1 LLSFIRN
8 SLQTGKGGFIMEQ
21 FFREA
26 ARDLPVAGEYDV
38 IVAGSGPA
46 GVSAAI
52 NAGRMG
58 VKVLLVEWNNA
69 VGGISTSGLMS
80 HFTGSVHSKF
90 YTELLQEM
98 ANRNEG
104 PQKGKIIP
112 SIDPENLKAIYLD
125 MLKDAG
131 VTVLLYTF
139 VCGVVMDGNR
149 ITGII
154 TESKSGRRVFRAK
167 AFIDG
172 TGDGDVAAFSGVS
185 YYKGRETDGKMQ
197 PVTLMFKVAGV
208 DTDRAVLLGSFEST
222 HQTDKGELQALA
234 KAHIPYPA
242 GHLLVY
248 RTTLPGIITC
258 NMTNCTDIDGTSAED
273 LTRAELVCR
282 SQMPA
287 IVAYLREFV
296 PGFENCYIISA
307 GSMMGV
313 RETRHFKGEY
323 TLNEQDILEARVFA
337 DWVVRGAHFNF
348 DVHNLTGAGLD
359 KTGVQHKWSQPKGY
373 TIPYRCLVPEN
384 VEGLLLAGRN
394 ISGTHMAHSNYRVMP
409 ICVGIGEA
417 AGIAAAI
424 AVKEG
429 LALRDVPV
437 EKIQAKLI

>member
-1 LLSFIRN
+1 
-8 SLQTGKGGFIMEQ
+8 MEQ
-21 FFREA
+21 YYREQ
-26 ARDLPVAGEYDV
+26 ARDLPVAGEYDI

-58 VKVLLVEWNNA
+58 VRVLLLEWNNA

-80 HFTGSVHSKF
+80 HFTGSVHSRF
-90 YTELLQEM
+90 YTELLQAM
-98 ANRNEG
+98 ADRNEG
-104 PQKGKIIP
+104 AGKGKIVS
-112 SIDPENLKAIYLD
+112 SIDPENLKSIYLD
-125 MLKDAG
+125 MLKEAG
-131 VTVLLYTF
+131 VTVLLFTF
-139 VCGVVMDGNR
+139 VCGTVMDGNR
-149 ITGII
+149 VIGVI

-167 AFIDG
+167 ICIDG
-172 TGDGDVAAFSGVS
+172 TGDGDVAAFAGVPF
-185 YYKGRETDGKMQ
+185 YKGRESDGKMQ

-208 DTDRAVLLGSFEST
+208 DTERAVLLGSFEST
-222 HQTDKGELQALA
+222 HQTEKGELQALA
-234 KAHIPYPA
+234 KKHIPYPA

-248 RTTLPGIITC
+248 RSTLPGIITC
-258 NMTNCTDIDGTSAED
+258 NMTNCTEIDGTSAED

-296 PGFENCYIISA
+296 PGFEHCFIISA

-313 RETRHFKGEY
+313 RESRHFRGEY
-323 TLNEQDILEARVFA
+323 ILHEDDILSARIFD

-373 TIPYRCLVPEN
+373 TIPYRCLLPVG
-384 VEGLLLAGRN
+384 VEGLLLSGRN

-409 ICVGIGEA
+409 ICAGIGEA

-424 AVKEG
+424 AVKDNIR
-429 LALRDVPV
+429 LRDVPV
-437 EKIQAKLI
+437 EKIQEYLI